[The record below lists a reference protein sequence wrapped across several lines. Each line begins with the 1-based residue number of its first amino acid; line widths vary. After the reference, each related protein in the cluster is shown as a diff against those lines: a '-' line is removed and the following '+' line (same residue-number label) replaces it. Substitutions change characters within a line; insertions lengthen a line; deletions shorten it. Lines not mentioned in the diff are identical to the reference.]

1 MCPARNISLCV
12 SACAL
17 LFACDKAPPK
27 PVRERPPAE
36 ARIEKTIELP
46 GGQGTVHVLA
56 VPTGLMEAARCV
68 VVTSTHGSPAVSC
81 APKDLDLAAARE

>member
-1 MCPARNISLCV
+1 MTPSLPAILV
-12 SACAL
+12 FAL
-17 LFACDKAPPK
+17 AVAACDKPSK

-56 VPTGLMEAARCV
+56 VPTGFMEAARCV

-81 APKDLDLAAARE
+81 APKDLDLAPDRE